1 VQTYVALLRAVTPTG
16 KNKVPMAQLRD
27 VLTAAGFGR
36 VRTYIQSGNVLIDTD
51 SPPPVLA
58 QQINILI
65 KRHIG
70 PDLKVIVRT
79 CGELTAILQAD
90 PFRDYENAASCTYF
104 VHFDEQPPDAATQA
118 VATQEYG
125 RDEIV
130 FEDRTAYLYI
140 PGTYGDSKLSGPNL
154 EKKLGVAATM
164 RNFNTMQKLV
174 SLACEASSYDPSKR
188 PVRP

>member
-36 VRTYIQSGNVLIDTD
+36 MRTYIQSGNVLIDTD

-140 PGTYGDSKLSGPNL
+140 PGTYGDSKLSGPNWTCSRTGSVFG
-154 EKKLGVAATM
+154 KIFPHT
-164 RNFNTMQKLV
+164 
-174 SLACEASSYDPSKR
+174 ACAFRRRYTFTKT
-188 PVRP
+188 VRRCYIFLM